1 MMFGTPRQLSVSPS
15 WQLAGPQG
23 DKGSRRGTI
32 RAVGVSGVIAC
43 CLVAAS
49 LAAAVDKP
57 ADAPGTMPDKGPAA
71 GARQASNLYIEIRL
85 NKPAKLAALKP
96 GDIIEGA
103 LSRDVYSGNHQIFAS
118 GSTARLTVAKMERR
132 RKEPDARWPALIRLF
147 MARHEDYPSFQSAT
161 VSLSN
166 GAEVPL
172 QVSLVSASYRTELR
186 ASAKSQRKT
195 AQQRLATAARR
206 NPEEASEAVAE
217 PRATSAEDNV
227 RGTRSARK
235 ARSTGQT
242 MVLAATGVNPR
253 QMGAP
258 QPTES
263 PSTAASPSGRG
274 GSLSLPEPAHN

>member
-1 MMFGTPRQLSVSPS
+1 MMFGTPRQPSVSPS

-32 RAVGVSGVIAC
+32 RAVGLSGVIAS

-85 NKPAKLAALKP
+85 NKPVKLGALKP
-96 GDIIEGA
+96 GDIVEGT

-132 RKEPDARWPALIRLF
+132 RKEPDPRWPALIRLF

-172 QVSLVSASYRTELR
+172 QVSLVLPATGRSCARPQSPSVRLLSNASPPQTPGIQKRRQRRLQSR
-186 ASAKSQRKT
+186 APRQPKIMC
-195 AQQRLATAARR
+195 AARAAHGR
-206 NPEEASEAVAE
+206 HY
-217 PRATSAEDNV
+217 RRV
-227 RGTRSARK
+227 R
-235 ARSTGQT
+235 
-242 MVLAATGVNPR
+242 PW
-253 QMGAP
+253 
-258 QPTES
+258 
-263 PSTAASPSGRG
+263 
-274 GSLSLPEPAHN
+274 SLPPPV